1 MNDFEIDN
9 FSAMRIACSVGNDLR
24 NRYGCI
30 CLIAAYIALFWLCL
44 PAKIRLYLFL
54 KEVAFFEQSLY
65 FFQIVVEPQSVDAD
79 CQLWLSS
86 I

>member
-1 MNDFEIDN
+1 MDDFEIDN

-24 NRYGCI
+24 NRYGCV
-30 CLIAAYIALFWLCL
+30 CLIAAYIALLWLCL

-65 FFQIVVEPQSVDAD
+65 FFQIVVEPQIVDAD